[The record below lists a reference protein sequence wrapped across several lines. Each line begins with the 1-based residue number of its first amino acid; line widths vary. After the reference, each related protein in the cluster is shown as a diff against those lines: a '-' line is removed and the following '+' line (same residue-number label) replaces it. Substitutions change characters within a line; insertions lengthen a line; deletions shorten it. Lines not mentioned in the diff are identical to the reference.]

1 MELRRGTVKAFHSTS
16 FAADVQLD
24 GSVPT
29 WLTGARISRAIPSS
43 EMLAGRSCIIAFAAD
58 PSDPTEAVVIA
69 VYT

>member
-1 MELRRGTVKAFHSTS
+1 MELRRGTVRS
-16 FAADVQLD
+16 FSAATFTADVQLD

-29 WLTGARISRAIPSS
+29 WLTGARISRAIPST
-43 EMLAGRSCIIAFAAD
+43 EMLAGRSCIVAFASD

>member
-1 MELRRGTVKAFHSTS
+1 MELRRGTIRRFDSTS
-16 FAADVQLD
+16 FTVDVQLD

-29 WLTGARISRAIPSS
+29 WLTGARISRAIATA
-43 EMLAGRSCIIAFAAD
+43 EMLAGRSCIVAFAAD